1 MHHFEE
7 ISENKNSC
15 VGLTHEDNLPVLG
28 VEPYIEL
35 IQMSSSSDTNREDAK
50 HLVFFHLDLH

>member
-1 MHHFEE
+1 MTK
-7 ISENKNSC
+7 SKKSY
-15 VGLTHEDNLPVLG
+15 THEDDLPVLG